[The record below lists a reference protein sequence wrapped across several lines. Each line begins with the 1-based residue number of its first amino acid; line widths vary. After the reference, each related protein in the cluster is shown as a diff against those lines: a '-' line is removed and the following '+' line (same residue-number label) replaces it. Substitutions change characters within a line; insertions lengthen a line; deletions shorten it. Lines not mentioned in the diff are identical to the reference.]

1 MNEPEHPKRIVSIEG
16 AQAHV
21 YLNQAFHPTPSS
33 FRLVKDADDWDKEK
47 EDPGDTHQ
55 CPLCKES
62 WFWEAFKAHAPGC
75 IKRFGEERLHI
86 FGSDR
91 TGGMTEKTKMTR
103 GARTGYP
110 VKSTSIQGA
119 TASASA
125 EVLPRKGA

>member
-16 AQAHV
+16 EQAHV
-21 YLNQAFHPTPSS
+21 YLNQVFRPTPSS
-33 FRLVKDADDWDKEK
+33 FRFVKDADDFDREK
-47 EDPGDTHQ
+47 EDPGDNHQ
-55 CPLCKES
+55 CPLCKETF
-62 WFWEAFKAHAPGC
+62 FWEAFKAHAPLC
-75 IKRFGEERLHI
+75 IVKLREGRLHI

-91 TGGMTEKTKMTR
+91 TGGRTEKTKMTR
-103 GARTGYP
+103 GDRTGYP